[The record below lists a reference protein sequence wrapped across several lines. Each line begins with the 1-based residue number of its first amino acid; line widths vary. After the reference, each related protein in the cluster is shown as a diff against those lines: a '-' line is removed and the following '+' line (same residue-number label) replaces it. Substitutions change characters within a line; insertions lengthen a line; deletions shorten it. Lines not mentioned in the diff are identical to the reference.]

1 MDNIEIIYDELKQNQ
16 IHIDQRTLAF
26 YTYKH
31 NSRSKQRYVFTNTCF
46 GL

>member
-1 MDNIEIIYDELKQNQ
+1 MDNIEIIYDELKRNQ

-26 YTYKH
+26 HIKH